1 MLQEDRIY
9 CVCCHDVMPTEQ
21 AASVFRT
28 GYYKSSMRLGLCST
42 CSVAEAPAAVI
53 ADEALLIADDRH
65 A

>member
-21 AASVFRT
+21 AATVFRT

-42 CSVAEAPAAVI
+42 CSITEATTSVI
-53 ADEALLIADDRH
+53 ADDALHMSSDGH